1 MIKEIKQQ
9 EMYKIIILRI
19 IRIFLVISHN
29 FFFFFLSKY
38 HVIRTYL
45 YRIVIPQTR
54 RNVTYP
60 FSLGK
65 HDFSVA
71 RT

>member
-29 FFFFFLSKY
+29 FFFFSPNT
-38 HVIRTYL
+38 IRTYL

-65 HDFSVA
+65 HGFSVA